1 VGGRRETHSEANAT
15 PEPNAG
21 AQVLFG
27 SVIQRLSADATR
39 LFSAPR
45 PRPDRF
51 SYLVLTKCTN
61 GPRSAHGL
69 GCAARQTTAVRG
81 PSLDQ

>member
-1 VGGRRETHSEANAT
+1 VEGRRETHGGANVA
-15 PEPNAG
+15 PEPNAC

-27 SVIQRLSADATR
+27 SVIQWLPAGATR

-51 SYLVLTKCTN
+51 SCLELANRARLGV
-61 GPRSAHGL
+61 HGGVRL
-69 GCAARQTTAVRG
+69 ADNGCARPT
-81 PSLDQ
+81 LDQ